1 VLLPRQHAKAML
13 FDISD
18 PTHPRDLSTVAYPAG
33 SEPLAAVDPHAVTW
47 LPDRGILL
55 TVLSSSG
62 LWAGDAMPEAESSR
76 PAKPVP
82 PAWVSVLTVH
92 DDAVSNRLVPVA
104 TTADA
109 HQIRTLPL
117 SDGRVVLV
125 AGDAVSFLAL

>member
-1 VLLPRQHAKAML
+1 
-13 FDISD
+13 
-18 PTHPRDLSTVAYPAG
+18 
-33 SEPLAAVDPHAVTW
+33 VTW

-62 LWAGDAMPEAESSR
+62 LWSGAMPQVEWSQSSR
-76 PAKPVP
+76 PAQPVP
-82 PAWVSVLTVH
+82 PAWVSVLTIH
-92 DDAVSNRLVPVA
+92 DDAVTNRLVPVA

-125 AGDAVSFLAL
+125 AGDSVSFLTF